1 MKFIE
6 IKENLNSIISL
17 AENAEKFLIIVSPFN
32 DFNGWDKLKSAINSA
47 TERGVDVKY
56 YVREGEGFNGMED
69 LKVNLFEVPGLHA
82 KLYQSEKETYISS
95 GNLTNDININWYI
108 KLDTEEEVA
117 EIVEQF
123 YEKLILPVA
132 VPYSKIK

>member
-6 IKENLNSIISL
+6 IKENLKSIISL

-32 DFNGWDKLKSAINSA
+32 DFEGWDKLKNAINDA
-47 TERGVDVKY
+47 TKRGVEVKY
-56 YVREGEGFNGMED
+56 YVREGEGYNGMKG

-82 KLYQSEKETYISS
+82 KLYQSEKETFISS

-108 KLDTEEEVA
+108 KLDTEEEIK
-117 EIVEQF
+117 EITEEF
-123 YEKLILPVA
+123 YLKQIVPVA
-132 VPYSKIK
+132 VPFKE